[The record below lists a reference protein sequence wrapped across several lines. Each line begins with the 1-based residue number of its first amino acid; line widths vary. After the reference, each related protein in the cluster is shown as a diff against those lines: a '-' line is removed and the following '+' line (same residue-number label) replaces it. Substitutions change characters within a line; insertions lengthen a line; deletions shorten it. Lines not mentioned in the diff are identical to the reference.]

1 MGLGSNLGK
10 PEENLNEALA
20 RLENYGADIQLKR
33 QSAIY
38 WTEPQGLKDQPWFA
52 NQVVELGVD
61 PEIWAPEG
69 LLSTLLAIEAQMGR
83 DRSSETPGGP
93 RVIDLDLLLFGDLVT
108 DTGFLTVP
116 HPRLL
121 TRAFMLVPLR
131 EIAPGLMLPG
141 GVAVDTALKALNHR
155 QEGDRIWQD

>member
-1 MGLGSNLGK
+1 M
-10 PEENLNEALA
+10 
-20 RLENYGADIQLKR
+20 
-33 QSAIY
+33 
-38 WTEPQGLKDQPWFA
+38 
-52 NQVVELGVD
+52 D